1 MSAAIETSVRLRLG
15 RADATDAEHYA
26 RLAEAAAGGGFGRL
40 YGPRWLEALKAAYP
54 ARRERTIFLEVDGD
68 VAGGIGFDSL
78 QDRTAMAES
87 ATPSLRTRA
96 VSTWR
101 RLRGIHIEEVRDGEL
116 YLAFVA
122 VYPAGRRRGGGTR
135 LIEASV
141 LEARKRGL
149 QYLTAAVDR
158 RNHTSLSFFQ
168 SAGFKTEDDD
178 GPVLRVGRSIGGIRP

>member
-1 MSAAIETSVRLRLG
+1 
-15 RADATDAEHYA
+15 
-26 RLAEAAAGGGFGRL
+26 
-40 YGPRWLEALKAAYP
+40 
-54 ARRERTIFLEVDGD
+54 
-68 VAGGIGFDSL
+68 
-78 QDRTAMAES
+78 MAEP
-87 ATPSLRTRA
+87 ATTSLRTRA

-101 RLRGIHIEEVRDGEL
+101 RLRGIHIEEARNGEL

-122 VYPAGRRRGGGTR
+122 VYPAGRRRGVGTR

-168 SAGFKTEDDD
+168 SAGFKTEDHD
-178 GPVLRVGRSIGGIRP
+178 GPVLRVGRSLGGIRP